1 MADLVPTTWNPAD
14 KDSTV
19 TLSGGDLT
27 ATSTGGG
34 VRSVF
39 GVTSGKYYWE
49 VTVPDNVG
57 QFVGVGTELNNI
69 AAWPGSDTESWA
81 YETTTG
87 GIYFGGNQIIGPPPI
102 YAGVSVISV
111 LLDADDNFLQ
121 LWRDGNPIGGPGDI
135 SLASRTGSTL
145 YAAFGYTGSATANF
159 GDTPFVYTPPTDYQS
174 GFGFDPDQVL
184 PVPGVKVFTAGEPSV
199 IRGPNQVSMVTGLA
213 ALKMGAPVVQ
223 LGYPETLLPTGSAV
237 FSAGSPT
244 VLPYSNKSAQVAGK
258 SLFQA
263 GFPTV
268 AYNPI
273 IGGTEFIVPAG
284 VRVLSAGTPAMGAA
298 ATIEAQG
305 AAVFSAGSPAAKTS
319 IGVSGASLLT
329 AGAPAI
335 GAGVSPAGVALLRTG
350 VPKLAATVSPA
361 GKSVF
366 RAGVPSLIA
375 GDFVVQPSGAAVFS
389 AGLPRIS
396 NTTIHPWGR
405 THLRTGTPKA
415 TRSATC

>member
-1 MADLVPTTWNPAD
+1 MAFTPTTWNPAD
-14 KDSTV
+14 KGAGV

-27 ATSTGGG
+27 ASASAGG

-39 GVTSGKYYWE
+39 GATSGKFYWE
-49 VTVPDNVG
+49 VTIPDIAT
-57 QFVGVGTELNNI
+57 QMVGVGTELYGTSGY
-69 AAWPGSDTESWA
+69 PGEDAESWVLHVNSGA
-81 YETTTG
+81 IYSG
-87 GIYFGGNQIIGPPPI
+87 GAVVVPAP
-102 YAGVSVISV
+102 AGYTSVSIVSV
-111 LLDADDNFLQ
+111 LLDIEGDSLTFWLDGDSLGGDLSISLLPRSGLQ
-121 LWRDGNPIGGPGDI
+121 LF
-135 SLASRTGSTL
+135 
-145 YAAFGYTGSATANF
+145 AAFGLFGDGTANF
-159 GDTPFVYTPPTDYQS
+159 GATAFAYTPPVGYLA
-174 GFGFDPDQVL
+174 GLGFDPVIYALGSKHFQ
-184 PVPGVKVFTAGEPSV
+184 AGSPAV
-199 IRGPNQVSMVTGLA
+199 IRGPNRVASVTGLA
-213 ALKMGAPVVQ
+213 AAKLGTPTIQ
-223 LGYPETLLPTGSAV
+223 PGYPITLLPDGLSV
-237 FSAGSPT
+237 LSAGTPT
-244 VLPYSNKSAQVAGK
+244 VLPYSNRAIQAAGK

-273 IGGTEFIVPAG
+273 IGGTEFIAPAG

-319 IGVSGASLLT
+319 IGVSGASLLV
-329 AGAPAI
+329 AGTPAI

-350 VPKLAATVSPA
+350 VPKLAATVSTA

-366 RAGVPSLIA
+366 RAGVPALIA